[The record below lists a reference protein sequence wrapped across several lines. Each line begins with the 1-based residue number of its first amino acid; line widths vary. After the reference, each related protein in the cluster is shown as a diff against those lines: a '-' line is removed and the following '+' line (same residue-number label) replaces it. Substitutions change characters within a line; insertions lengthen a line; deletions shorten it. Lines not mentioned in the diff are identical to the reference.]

1 LIRGYNGIYRIGLD
15 GSARLIEKGDR
26 YVEAFALSP
35 DGKKYASLSTDG
47 YGRVELRL
55 TDSDGRNGRTLETID
70 DPTRDFAMGEFR
82 VVSWPSF
89 DGLEIGGYEIRPLGF
104 DPKKRYPMLVDVH
117 GGGPGSR
124 LYLMGGVIG
133 STIERHLWAAK
144 GYVVFVPDYRSAA
157 PYGPGV
163 IEKMRGSS
171 FSVIDNRDVMAG
183 VDWMVSRGYIDPD
196 RIALLGQSAG
206 AHRANVLLPTT
217 TRFRAAISNEGWANG
232 WLTDS
237 TGPSTGH
244 WEWPIHVWFFKGT
257 RVENPEAWFGEDP
270 MTRLHEI
277 KTPTLLISGSKE
289 LGGIGGMTNEYIF
302 SMLKRNGTDT
312 KLILFQDEGHGTTR
326 LANRRYLMQTAIDWV
341 ESHLD
346 LKRDESGRLL
356 FDGDRVASR

>member
-1 LIRGYNGIYRIGLD
+1 
-15 GSARLIEKGDR
+15 
-26 YVEAFALSP
+26 
-35 DGKKYASLSTDG
+35 
-47 YGRVELRL
+47 
-55 TDSDGRNGRTLETID
+55 
-70 DPTRDFAMGEFR
+70 
-82 VVSWPSF
+82 
-89 DGLEIGGYEIRPLGF
+89 
-104 DPKKRYPMLVDVH
+104 
-117 GGGPGSR
+117 
-124 LYLMGGVIG
+124 MGGVIG

-217 TRFRAAISNEGWANG
+217 TRFRVAISNEGWANG
-232 WLTDS
+232 WLSDS
-237 TGPSTGH
+237 TGPQTGH

-257 RVENPEAWFGEDP
+257 RAENPEAWFGEDP

-277 KTPTLLISGSKE
+277 RTPTLLISGSEE

-341 ESHLD
+341 ESHLN
-346 LKRDESGRLL
+346 LKRDESGRLV